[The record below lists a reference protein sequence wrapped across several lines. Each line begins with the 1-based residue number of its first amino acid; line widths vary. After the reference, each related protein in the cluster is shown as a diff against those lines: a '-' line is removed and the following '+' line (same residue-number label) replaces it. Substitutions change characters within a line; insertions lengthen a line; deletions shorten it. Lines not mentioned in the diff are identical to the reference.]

1 MDFLLNNVGL
11 MAGVSG
17 AGVVLWILKKVPN
30 AKISLAVEGTCF
42 RLGRVITMFMGSKKS
57 RETLENALSD
67 PDEPVRDS
75 AVVALSNLEF
85 MEKLSKNEKFAK
97 LTGG

>member
-11 MAGVSG
+11 MAGVSS

-30 AKISLAVEGTCF
+30 DKISLAVEGTFF

-57 RETLENALSD
+57 PVGKFWNKTI
-67 PDEPVRDS
+67 EPWFIDLLDNVLVSGFKGLVKGLRVD
-75 AVVALSNLEF
+75 
-85 MEKLSKNEKFAK
+85 
-97 LTGG
+97 

>member
-11 MAGVSG
+11 VAGVSG

-30 AKISLAVEGTCF
+30 DKISLVVEGTCF

-57 RETLENALSD
+57 LVGRFWNKTI
-67 PDEPVRDS
+67 EPWFIDLLDNVLVSGFKGLVKGLRVD
-75 AVVALSNLEF
+75 
-85 MEKLSKNEKFAK
+85 
-97 LTGG
+97 